1 MILGTNYFRP
11 RAVGPNAQEAA
22 LSDDHELPQAAPA
35 PAAPVVNIGELQ
47 EQLKSVAVERDRHA
61 FEKSEIVAKANAISR
76 ERDELR
82 QRLAAI
88 GTERDR
94 LASEA
99 ADAARSLAEAVRR
112 AEESAKEALGLRQI
126 IESAP
131 STDPAKVLWAL
142 ITERTKAG
150 LAFLRGK
157 IPENHPALAW
167 FDKSV
172 EILTN
177 LGCLAV
183 KASVALA
190 RWTRDT
196 GWPLAKDLAAKLM
209 SEVEARLAK
218 K

>member
-1 MILGTNYFRP
+1 M
-11 RAVGPNAQEAA
+11 
-22 LSDDHELPQAAPA
+22 
-35 PAAPVVNIGELQ
+35 Q
-47 EQLKSVAVERDRHA
+47 EQLKSVAAERDRHA

-82 QRLAAI
+82 QRLAAAA
-88 GTERDR
+88 TERDR

-99 ADAARSLAEAVRR
+99 ADAARALAEAGRR
-112 AEESAKEALGLRQI
+112 AEESAKEILGLRHI
-126 IESAP
+126 IEASPSAE
-131 STDPAKVLWAL
+131 PAEVLWAL
-142 ITERTKAG
+142 VTERTKAG

-157 IPENHPALAW
+157 IPENHPALGW
-167 FDKSV
+167 FDKTV
-172 EILTN
+172 EIATQ

-190 RWTRDT
+190 QWIRDT
-196 GWPLAKDLAAKLM
+196 GWPLAKQLAAKLM

>member
-1 MILGTNYFRP
+1 
-11 RAVGPNAQEAA
+11 
-22 LSDDHELPQAAPA
+22 
-35 PAAPVVNIGELQ
+35 LQ
-47 EQLKSVAVERDRHA
+47 EQLKSVAAERDRHA

-82 QRLAAI
+82 QRLAAAA
-88 GTERDR
+88 TERDR

-99 ADAARSLAEAVRR
+99 ADAARALAEAGRR
-112 AEESAKEALGLRQI
+112 AEESAKEILGLRHI
-126 IESAP
+126 IETSPSAE
-131 STDPAKVLWAL
+131 PAEILWAL
-142 ITERTKAG
+142 VTERTKAG

-167 FDKSV
+167 FDKTV
-172 EILTN
+172 EIATQ

-190 RWTRDT
+190 QWIRDT
-196 GWPLAKDLAAKLM
+196 GWPLAKQLAAKLM